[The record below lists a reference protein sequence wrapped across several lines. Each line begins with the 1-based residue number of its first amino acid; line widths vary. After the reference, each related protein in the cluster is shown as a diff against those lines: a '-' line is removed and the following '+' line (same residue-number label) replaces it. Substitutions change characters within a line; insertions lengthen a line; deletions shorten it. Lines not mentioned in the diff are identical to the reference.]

1 MAIRPHELS
10 KIGPDNP
17 EVVIERVRS
26 GHREK
31 LIGYAIHSPVA
42 DSICPQAQKVAV
54 DERLAEFEVEATQRL
69 CDGDNRVYRHVL
81 TINRKCSIALSE
93 IVDNFQQADFELA
106 ERTAVPAPLADEI
119 TDLHS
124 PNGPPTSAIFG
135 AGFGERKSEVL
146 QNA

>member
-10 KIGPDNP
+10 VIGPDHP
-17 EVVIERVRS
+17 EVIKEKVRS
-26 GHREK
+26 EHRDK
-31 LIGYAIHSPVA
+31 LNRYATHSPVA
-42 DSICPQAQKVAV
+42 EANCSQSVKDAV
-54 DERLAEFEVEATQRL
+54 DEKLAEFAVEATQRL
-69 CDGDNRVYRHVL
+69 CDADNRVYHHVL

-93 IVDNFQQADFELA
+93 IVDNFQQPEFELA

-135 AGFGERKSEVL
+135 AGFGERKLEVL
-146 QNA
+146 QLA

>member
-1 MAIRPHELS
+1 MSIRPHELS

-17 EVVIERVRS
+17 EVVIERVR
-26 GHREK
+26 RNYK
-31 LIGYAIHSPVA
+31 DQLDRYAIHSPVA
-42 DSICPQAQKVAV
+42 DSICPQAEKDAV
-54 DERLAEFEVEATQRL
+54 DEKLAEFAVEATQRL
-69 CDGDNRVYRHVL
+69 CDADNRVYHHVL

-93 IVDNFQQADFELA
+93 IVDNFQQSEFELA
-106 ERTAVPAPLADEI
+106 ENIPIPAPLADEI

-135 AGFGERKSEVL
+135 AGFGERESEVL